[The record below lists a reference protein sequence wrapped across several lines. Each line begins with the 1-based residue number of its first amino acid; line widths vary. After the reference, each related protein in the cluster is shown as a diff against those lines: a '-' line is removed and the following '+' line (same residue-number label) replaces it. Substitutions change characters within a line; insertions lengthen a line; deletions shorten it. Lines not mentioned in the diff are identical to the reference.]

1 MLVLRKGR
9 EHERLLAGEIERGK
23 KEFDAVVA
31 QEVKRRSQE
40 LEQTLARS
48 RAESISLLADEERR
62 IADERRRDVAERE
75 RDATLK
81 LGNQLLAVQAAV
93 EQRVADWTGDV
104 EKLKA
109 GLDAELKRLEARHRQ
124 LMIEIGGKLEQ
135 DAEGLQ
141 GQIDEQRQTVARL
154 RQDLAEAAT
163 ALVEQSAHELE
174 QHAAERRRA
183 LHELAERLRKREHDL
198 QEIVDREGNE
208 AAQRVQLALG
218 DVERRQI
225 EQLQRLV
232 TRETTRYSEAASA
245 QFDTA
250 IRTAREE
257 AARRLSRELDLAVE
271 RFARE
276 AEGVLTE
283 RVNHVSDAAAQRVEE
298 RLARLRA
305 GLERQRDD
313 ALHSLEERAHQV
325 ESGLR
330 ERLQRDRSGR
340 GVRAR
345 DHRCTSARAG
355 TARRGDRRENVRNPV
370 SPQTFGKRVR
380 LGQSEMA
387 QTMPQTIEQPHSERE
402 KVESWRLHVLI
413 EAGYPLPLAEKLAH
427 SDADLHRSV
436 ELIRAGCTFE
446 TAAEILL

>member
-1 MLVLRKGR
+1 MTASVIIAVVAACVAVLALVGCVLVLRKSR
-9 EHERLLAGEIERGK
+9 DQERLLADEIERGK
-23 KEFDAVVA
+23 SEFDAVVA
-31 QEVKRRSQE
+31 QEVERRTRE
-40 LEQTLARS
+40 LEQTLARG

-81 LGNQLLAVQAAV
+81 LGNQLVAVQAAV

-124 LMIEIGGKLEQ
+124 LMIEIGGKLER

-198 QEIVDREGNE
+198 QELVEREGNE

-305 GLERQRDD
+305 GLEHQRDD

-330 ERLQRDRSGR
+330 ERLNEIATDAESER
-340 GVRAR
+340 GIIDAR
-345 DHRCTSARAG
+345 LHEL
-355 TARRGDRRENVRNPV
+355 ARR
-370 SPQTFGKRVR
+370 
-380 LGQSEMA
+380 
-387 QTMPQTIEQPHSERE
+387 
-402 KVESWRLHVLI
+402 VE
-413 EAGYPLPLAEKLAH
+413 
-427 SDADLHRSV
+427 
-436 ELIRAGCTFE
+436 E
-446 TAAEILL
+446 TAAKT

>member
-1 MLVLRKGR
+1 MNGYSRTR
-9 EHERLLAGEIERGK
+9 SS
-23 KEFDAVVA
+23 VA
-31 QEVKRRSQE
+31 RASSTRSWLRRSNRRTQE
-40 LEQTLARS
+40 LEQTLARG

-141 GQIDEQRQTVARL
+141 GQIEEQRQTVARL

-198 QEIVDREGNE
+198 QELVDREGNE

-330 ERLQRDRSGR
+330 ERLQEIATDAESER
-340 GVRAR
+340 GIIDAR
-345 DHRCTSARAG
+345 LHEL
-355 TARRGDRRENVRNPV
+355 ARR
-370 SPQTFGKRVR
+370 
-380 LGQSEMA
+380 
-387 QTMPQTIEQPHSERE
+387 
-402 KVESWRLHVLI
+402 VE
-413 EAGYPLPLAEKLAH
+413 
-427 SDADLHRSV
+427 
-436 ELIRAGCTFE
+436 E
-446 TAAEILL
+446 TAAKT

>member
-1 MLVLRKGR
+1 MTAAVIVAVVAACVAVLALVGCVIVLRRGR
-9 EHERLLAGEIERGK
+9 DRERLLANEIERGK
-23 KEFDAVVA
+23 GEFDAVVA
-31 QEVKRRSQE
+31 REAAQRSEE
-40 LEQTLARS
+40 LEQTLARA
-48 RAESISLLADEERR
+48 RAESISQLAEEERR
-62 IADERRRDVAERE
+62 IAEERRRDVAERE

-81 LGNQLLAVQAAV
+81 LGNQLLAVQGAV

-104 EKLKA
+104 EKVKA

-135 DAEGLQ
+135 DAEGLE

-154 RQDLAEAAT
+154 RQDLAQAAT

-183 LHELAERLRKREHDL
+183 LHEVAERLRKREHDL
-198 QEIVDREGNE
+198 QELVEREGNE

-330 ERLQRDRSGR
+330 ERLNEIAADAESER
-340 GVRAR
+340 GIIDAR
-345 DHRCTSARAG
+345 LHEL
-355 TARRGDRRENVRNPV
+355 ARR
-370 SPQTFGKRVR
+370 
-380 LGQSEMA
+380 
-387 QTMPQTIEQPHSERE
+387 
-402 KVESWRLHVLI
+402 VE
-413 EAGYPLPLAEKLAH
+413 
-427 SDADLHRSV
+427 
-436 ELIRAGCTFE
+436 E
-446 TAAEILL
+446 TAAKT